1 MKIFC
6 IILAAIMLIVLGGG
20 CGVSGEYKNRLGE
33 EIVYLQQKQRN
44 LVEFDEKIV
53 LGADLDK
60 KNERKSIK
68 KWIKNNKKSPN
79 MDKALF
85 LQGQAFFDR
94 KLYYQAFES
103 FEKLLDEHAASELFE
118 AALYKETEIACLF
131 LMGKKRKVFGFI
143 PSSARTE
150 GVTIL
155 EQAAQR
161 WPGSE
166 LAAKA
171 LMIKADYHNDK
182 RRLLEALYDYQAV
195 IDECK
200 NSRRSSQGIAALY
213 EQAMLRCAEVTHN
226 LFLGPEYDG
235 TCLADALIRY
245 QQYQLN
251 FPKKARQANVNS
263 QMKLI
268 SDQQAQKEL
277 EIANYYQRTHKN
289 ASAKLYWKMI
299 RQQWSGTEW
308 AQEAQDNIE
317 EGIQN
322 SEFRIQ
328 KEEEREREARI
339 QNSEDKR

>member
-6 IILAAIMLIVLGGG
+6 IILAAIMSIVLGGG

-33 EIVYLQQKQRN
+33 EIVILRQKQQS
-44 LVEFDEKIV
+44 LVDFGEKFE
-53 LGADLDK
+53 LDGK
-60 KNERKSIK
+60 SVNENDYKTIK
-68 KWIKNNKKSPN
+68 KWIKKNQKSPN

-85 LQGQAFFDR
+85 RQGRAFFDR
-94 KLYYQAFES
+94 KLYYQSFES

-155 EQAAQR
+155 EQTAQR

-182 RRLLEALYDYQAV
+182 RHLLEALYGYQAV

-200 NSRRSSQGIAALY
+200 NSRRSSPGIAALY
-213 EQAMLRCAEVTHN
+213 EQAMLRCAEVTHK

-245 QQYQLN
+245 QQYQSS
-251 FPKKARQANVNS
+251 FPEKARQADVNS
-263 QMKLI
+263 QTKLI

-277 EIANYYQRTHKN
+277 EIADYYQRTHRN
-289 ASAKLYWKMI
+289 AAAKLYWKMI

-308 AQEAQDNIE
+308 AQEAQENIE
-317 EGIQN
+317 EGIQD
-322 SEFRIQ
+322 SGFG
-328 KEEEREREARI
+328 K
-339 QNSEDKR
+339 